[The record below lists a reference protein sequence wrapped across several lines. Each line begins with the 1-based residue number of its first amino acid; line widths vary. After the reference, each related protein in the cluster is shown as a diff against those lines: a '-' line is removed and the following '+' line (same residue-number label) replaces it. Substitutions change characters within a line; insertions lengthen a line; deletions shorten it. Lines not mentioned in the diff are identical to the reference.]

1 MLAIVLELQ
10 RKPMLRAEDLAAVFE
25 VSVRT
30 IYRDIQAL
38 SEAGVPIAGA
48 PGQGYSLMEG
58 YFLPPVSFTV
68 DEAVTLLIGTD
79 FIEQKFDEEYRRRAD
94 SSRNKIEAILPE
106 SVRLEAARVR
116 SMFRL
121 LAIGKEAVQA
131 RERIYLETIRKAIA
145 EERKIQFAYTKSMA
159 DEDGNRHSFRTAAPY
174 GLVLTQGVW
183 LLVAHCDL
191 REDIR
196 HFRLSR
202 MSELTVLPDRY
213 DLPPDFRMTNYKPR
227 DDRELS
233 VRIRVNPEIVDR
245 VKEAGNFFM
254 VSLEPEAEGETGG
267 SWLATFRVRRLEELL
282 YWVLG
287 WGAGMQVLEPESFRE
302 QVRDEVIKMLKRC

>member
-1 MLAIVLELQ
+1 M
-10 RKPMLRAEDLAAVFE
+10 
-25 VSVRT
+25 
-30 IYRDIQAL
+30 
-38 SEAGVPIAGA
+38 
-48 PGQGYSLMEG
+48 
-58 YFLPPVSFTV
+58 

-79 FIEQKFDEEYRRRAD
+79 FIEQKFDEEYRRRAG
-94 SSRNKIEAILPE
+94 SSRNKIEVILPE
-106 SVRLEAARVR
+106 SVRLEAERVR
-116 SMFRL
+116 GMFRL

-145 EERKIQFAYTKSMA
+145 EERKIQFAYIKSMA
-159 DEDGNRHSFRTAAPY
+159 DEDGNRHSVRIAAPY

-183 LLVAHCDL
+183 LLVAYCDL

-202 MSELTVLPDRY
+202 MSELTVLPDRF
-213 DLPPDFRMTNYKPR
+213 DLPPDFRMKNYKPR

-233 VRIRVNPEIVDR
+233 VRIRVNSEIVDR

-254 VSLEPEAEGETGG
+254 VSLEPEPEGENGG
-267 SWLATFRVRRLEELL
+267 SWLATFRIRRPEELL

-287 WGAGMQVLEPESFRE
+287 WGAGMQVLEPESIRE
-302 QVRDEVIKMLKRC
+302 KVREEVMKMLKRC